1 MRPQTNKINERL
13 LRTCFY
19 VKCKVSEKGR
29 KEKRERKKETRRK
42 KERNEKKDD
51 KLERSNSA
59 LPLSFTGN
67 STDKSKRQ

>member
-1 MRPQTNKINERL
+1 MRPQTNKINQRL

-19 VKCKVSEKGR
+19 VSAKFHR
-29 KEKRERKKETRRK
+29 KEERRREIERKKK
-42 KERNEKKDD
+42 RNEKKDD

-67 STDKSKRQ
+67 SADKSKRQ